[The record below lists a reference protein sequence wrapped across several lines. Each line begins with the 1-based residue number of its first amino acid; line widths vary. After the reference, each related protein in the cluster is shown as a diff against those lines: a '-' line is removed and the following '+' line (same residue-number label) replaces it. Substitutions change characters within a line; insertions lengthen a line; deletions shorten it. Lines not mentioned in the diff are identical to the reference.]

1 MYNITRQVQVVKEV
15 SPTGNVTVDGGM
27 RITITA
33 TAYKDAKSMLSS
45 ADRPSQLTLDETG
58 ADGNEYNDSYRL
70 FTGSYTAP
78 ASTDKVQEIGNIVV
92 YGEAQGSKNS
102 KTGAY
107 IKVNKR
113 CGGGRHSCPVV
124 ATQAETFPSSTL
136 NDLSEPDYFPLPQ
149 GALDYT
155 VGSELVYKN
164 EDKTYTYYKLASGVR
179 VYRDDITGRFQRCGA
194 GRQRGHRSPGRQ
206 QQPVHRCGL

>member
-1 MYNITRQVQVVKEV
+1 MK
-15 SPTGNVTVDGGM
+15 P
-27 RITITA
+27 
-33 TAYKDAKSMLSS
+33 
-45 ADRPSQLTLDETG
+45 G

-92 YGEAQGSKNS
+92 YGEAQGSTNS

-113 CGGGRHSCPVV
+113 IAVEDGTPVRVV

-164 EDKTYTYYKLASGVR
+164 EDKTYTYYKLASGCPGLPGR
-179 VYRDDITGRFQRCGA
+179 HHRRFQRCGA

-206 QQPVHRCGL
+206 QQPVHRCGHFDTAQQVSYSAQVHRLGLTIDFNYTNSVPAEPDAGQESHVRAR

>member
-1 MYNITRQVQVVKEV
+1 M
-15 SPTGNVTVDGGM
+15 
-27 RITITA
+27 
-33 TAYKDAKSMLSS
+33 
-45 ADRPSQLTLDETG
+45 
-58 ADGNEYNDSYRL
+58 
-70 FTGSYTAP
+70 
-78 ASTDKVQEIGNIVV
+78 QEIGNIVV

-113 CGGGRHSCPVV
+113 IAVEDGTPVRVV

-155 VGSELVYKN
+155 CLL
-164 EDKTYTYYKLASGVR
+164 YTS
-179 VYRDDITGRFQRCGA
+179 RC
-194 GRQRGHRSPGRQ
+194 
-206 QQPVHRCGL
+206 V